1 MRVHLECV
9 TSKRNIFRNSILVVD
24 RNVDFRTRITI
35 VTNHRQMAFNMNIVS

>member
-35 VTNHRQMAFNMNIVS
+35 VANHRQISFSKDIF